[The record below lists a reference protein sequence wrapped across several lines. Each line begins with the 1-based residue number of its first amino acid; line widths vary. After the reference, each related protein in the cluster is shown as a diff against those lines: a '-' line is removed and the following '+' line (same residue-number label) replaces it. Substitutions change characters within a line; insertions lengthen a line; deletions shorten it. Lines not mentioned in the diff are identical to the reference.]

1 MKSKGFYG
9 NSRGP
14 KGERKPGAEAFEK
27 NFPRA
32 FPSAAGWDMVFLYM
46 PHVACSL
53 AATAALSAMCTS
65 AQAEILIIGD
75 GGVASTFE
83 TAVDEIPGRS
93 PNGR

>member
-1 MKSKGFYG
+1 MKRKGFYG

-27 NFPRA
+27 NFPGA
-32 FPSAAGWDMVFLYM
+32 FPFAAERDMVFLYM
-46 PHVACSL
+46 PSVACSL